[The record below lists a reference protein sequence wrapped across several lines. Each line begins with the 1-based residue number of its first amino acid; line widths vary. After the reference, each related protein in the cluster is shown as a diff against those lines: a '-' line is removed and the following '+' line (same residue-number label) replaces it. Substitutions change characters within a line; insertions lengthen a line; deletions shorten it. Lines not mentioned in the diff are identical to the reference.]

1 MTSDSGAEHLPAPS
15 QERAPALRAS
25 DADRHEAAEV
35 LRNAAGDGRLDLDE
49 LDERLGLVFA
59 AKTRA
64 ELAPLLA
71 DLVTATPATPVPP
84 DSDEPLVLETGSG
97 TIKRN
102 GAWVVPRHI
111 RAQCSSGTVK
121 LDFTEAKCPYPEVV
135 VEASAKSGSV
145 ILIVPRG
152 WAVRIESA
160 STTSGSVLSKAN
172 DPVEPGAPL
181 LRVHGSVRSG
191 TVKVRYRY
199 RRPKRG

>member
-1 MTSDSGAEHLPAPS
+1 MSSDSSAESLPAP
-15 QERAPALRAS
+15 QKGRAPALRAS

-35 LRNAAGDGRLDLDE
+35 LRAAAGDGRLDLDE

-64 ELAPLLA
+64 DLEPILA
-71 DLVTATPATPVPP
+71 DLVTAAPSPPVPA
-84 DSDEPLVLETGSG
+84 DSGEPLVLETGSG
-97 TIKRN
+97 TIKRS
-102 GAWVVPRHI
+102 GAWLVPRRI
-111 RAQCSSGTVK
+111 RAQCGSGTVK
-121 LDFTEAKCPYPEVV
+121 LDFTEATCPPEIV
-135 VEASAKSGSV
+135 VEATARSGSV
-145 ILIVPRG
+145 VLIVPRG

-199 RRPKRG
+199 RRRSR